1 MLQRSFC
8 VAYWNYINNL
18 ISPHNED
25 GKHQGQKWFWSY
37 IKSLKQDYSG
47 VSSLKHNGK
56 LVTDSIGKAEV
67 LNTQFQSVFTQD
79 PDGDPPS
86 KGPSPHPQMP
96 SFQIG
101 VAGITKLIKGLNIHK
116 AAGPDLI
123 NGRLLKE
130 CCDACAPILQLIFQR
145 SLESGTIP
153 NDWHNANVTPLFKR
167 VSATKLQTTGL
178 CP

>member
-1 MLQRSFC
+1 M
-8 VAYWNYINNL
+8 
-18 ISPHNED
+18 
-25 GKHQGQKWFWSY
+25 
-37 IKSLKQDYSG
+37 
-47 VSSLKHNGK
+47 
-56 LVTDSIGKAEV
+56 
-67 LNTQFQSVFTQD
+67 LNTLLHSVFTQD

-116 AAGPDLI
+116 AAGLDLI

-153 NDWHNANVTPLFKR
+153 NDWHNVNVTPYSKR

>member
-1 MLQRSFC
+1 M
-8 VAYWNYINNL
+8 
-18 ISPHNED
+18 
-25 GKHQGQKWFWSY
+25 
-37 IKSLKQDYSG
+37 
-47 VSSLKHNGK
+47 
-56 LVTDSIGKAEV
+56 TDSIGKAEV

-153 NDWHNANVTPLFKR
+153 NDWRNANVTPYSKR

>member
-1 MLQRSFC
+1 MANIKGR
-8 VAYWNYINNL
+8 N
-18 ISPHNED
+18 
-25 GKHQGQKWFWSY
+25 GFWSY

-47 VSSLKHNGK
+47 VSSHKHNGK

-153 NDWHNANVTPLFKR
+153 NDWRNANVTPLFK
-167 VSATKLQTTGL
+167 KG
-178 CP
+178 

>member
-1 MLQRSFC
+1 
-8 VAYWNYINNL
+8 
-18 ISPHNED
+18 
-25 GKHQGQKWFWSY
+25 
-37 IKSLKQDYSG
+37 
-47 VSSLKHNGK
+47 
-56 LVTDSIGKAEV
+56 
-67 LNTQFQSVFTQD
+67 
-79 PDGDPPS
+79 
-86 KGPSPHPQMP
+86 MP

-153 NDWHNANVTPLFKR
+153 NDWRHANVTPLFKN
-167 VSATKLQTTGL
+167 SPMKG
-178 CP
+178 